1 MAKKKK
7 ILIIEDDPVAIKAF
21 EEQLGDQFGIEYA
34 YDGEVGLEKL
44 KKDKPDLII
53 LDIIMPKMPGF
64 DVLRQIKG
72 DPKTTDIPVIIVSNL
87 GQESEIQKGKKLGAD
102 EYFIKT
108 ELSLSTLLNKI
119 KETLGES

>member
-1 MAKKKK
+1 MTAKKK

-21 EEQLGDQFGIEYA
+21 EEQLGDEFDIDYA
-34 YDGEVGLEKL
+34 YEGEQGLNKL
-44 KKDKPDLII
+44 KKDRPNLII

-64 DVLRQIKG
+64 DVLRKIKS
-72 DPKTTDIPVIIVSNL
+72 DPAYKDIPVIIVSNL
-87 GQESEIQKGKKLGAD
+87 GQEAEIAKGKALGAD

>member
-1 MAKKKK
+1 MADKKR
-7 ILIIEDDPVAIKAF
+7 ILIIEDDSVAIKAF
-21 EEQLGDQFGIEYA
+21 EEQLGDEFEIDYA
-34 YDGEVGLEKL
+34 FDGEEGLEKM

-64 DVLRQIKG
+64 EVLQKIKR
-72 DPKTTDIPVIIVSNL
+72 DPEHQNTPVIIVSNL
-87 GQESEIQKGKKLGAD
+87 GQDAEIEKGKKLGAD

-119 KETLGES
+119 KEILGED